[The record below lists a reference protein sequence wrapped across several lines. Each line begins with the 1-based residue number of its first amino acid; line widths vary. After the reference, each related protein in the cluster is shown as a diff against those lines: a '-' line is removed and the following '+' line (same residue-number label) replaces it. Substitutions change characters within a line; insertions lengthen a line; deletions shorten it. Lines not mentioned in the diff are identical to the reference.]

1 MDEPRDGQMRM
12 STKTDSAASKRMND
26 ADEQS
31 TQDGSKMTR
40 ILSGTRFAAVSTA
53 LTIALMMAFAVHA
66 GSVNKNIKVAAG
78 EQSGGES
85 TVNGNISVGAGATI
99 SGGLSTVNGTIRVD
113 DDVRL
118 DDAETVNGALR
129 LGDGVTASSLG
140 TVNGSIRVGER
151 GNIEDGIE
159 AVNGRI
165 EAGGGTV
172 VGSGISNVNGE
183 IELSG
188 AEVSGD
194 VSTVNGDV
202 LLNDGTAVLGDV
214 VIEKPNRWNWGN
226 KQSRKPKV
234 IVGPGSRVDGYVIAE
249 REIDLYLSE
258 SAQVGGVR
266 GEVSIDDAIRFSG
279 DRP

>member
-1 MDEPRDGQMRM
+1 M
-12 STKTDSAASKRMND
+12 S
-26 ADEQS
+26 
-31 TQDGSKMTR
+31 R
-40 ILSGTRFAAVSTA
+40 ILDGTRFAT
-53 LTIALMMAFAVHA
+53 LLMALMMAFAAQA
-66 GSVNKNIKVAAG
+66 GSVNKSIKVAAG

-85 TVNGNISVGAGATI
+85 TVNGSISVGAGATV
-99 SGGLSTVNGTIRVD
+99 SGDLSTVNGTIRID

-129 LGDGVTASSLG
+129 VGNGVTAARLE

-151 GNIEDGIE
+151 GRIEDGIE

-165 EAGGGTV
+165 EANGGTV
-172 VGSGISNVNGE
+172 IGSGVSNVNGE

-188 AEVSGD
+188 AEVGGD

-202 LLNDGTAVLGDV
+202 LLNDGTTVLGDV
-214 VIEKPNRWNWGN
+214 VIEKAKRWNWGS
-226 KQSRKPKV
+226 KRLRKPKV
-234 IVGPGSRVDGYVIAE
+234 IVGPGSRIDGEVVAE
-249 REIDLYLSE
+249 REIELYISE

-266 GEVSIDDAIRFSG
+266 GEISIDDAIRYSG

>member
-1 MDEPRDGQMRM
+1 
-12 STKTDSAASKRMND
+12 
-26 ADEQS
+26 
-31 TQDGSKMTR
+31 MTR
-40 ILSGTRFAAVSTA
+40 ILSGTRFAAV
-53 LTIALMMAFAVHA
+53 LMALMMAFAVQA

-85 TVNGNISVGAGATI
+85 TVNGNISVGAGATV
-99 SGGLSTVNGTIRVD
+99 SGSLSTVNGTIRVD

-129 LGDGVTASSLG
+129 LGNGVTASSLG

-151 GNIEDGIE
+151 GNIEDDIE

-172 VGSGISNVNGE
+172 VGSGVSNVNGE

-188 AEVSGD
+188 VEVSGD

-202 LLNDGTAVLGDV
+202 MLDDGTAVLGDV
-214 VIEKPNRWNWGN
+214 VIEKPNRWNWGS

-234 IVGPGSRVDGYVIAE
+234 IVGPGSRVDGNIIAE
-249 REIDLYLSE
+249 REIDLYISE

-266 GEVSIDDAIRFSG
+266 GKASIDDAIRFSG
-279 DRP
+279 GRP

>member
-1 MDEPRDGQMRM
+1 
-12 STKTDSAASKRMND
+12 
-26 ADEQS
+26 
-31 TQDGSKMTR
+31 MTR
-40 ILSGTRFAAVSTA
+40 ILSGTRFAAVPMA
-53 LTIALMMAFAVHA
+53 LTIMLTMAFAVQA

-85 TVNGNISVGAGATI
+85 TVNGNISVGADATI
-99 SGGLSTVNGTIRVD
+99 SGSLSTINGTIRVD

-129 LGDGVTASSLG
+129 LGDSVTVSSLE

-151 GNIEDGIE
+151 GNIEGGIE

-165 EAGGGTV
+165 EANGGTV
-172 VGSGISNVNGE
+172 IGRGVSNVNGE

-202 LLNDGTAVLGDV
+202 LLYGGTAVLGDV
-214 VIEKPNRWNWGN
+214 VIEKPNRWNWGS
-226 KQSRKPKV
+226 KLARKPKV
-234 IVGPGSRVDGYVIAE
+234 IVGPGSRVDGDIIAE

-266 GEVSIDDAIRFSG
+266 GEVGIDDAIRFSG